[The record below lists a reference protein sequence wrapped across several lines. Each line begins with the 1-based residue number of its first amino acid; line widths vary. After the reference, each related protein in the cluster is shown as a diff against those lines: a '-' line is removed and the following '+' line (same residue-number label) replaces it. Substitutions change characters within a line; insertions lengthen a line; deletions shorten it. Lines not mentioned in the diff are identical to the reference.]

1 MTVAIT
7 LLLIMAILFSLSY
20 PWLRPRA
27 STSSPRVNNSQAT
40 SIKTLEDDIEQ
51 DIKRLRQTGKPAR
64 GEEDI
69 EQDIKQLR
77 QTGKPARGVCR
88 KCGAEYPKEGRFC
101 PQCGTKL

>member
-64 GEEDI
+64 G
-69 EQDIKQLR
+69 
-77 QTGKPARGVCR
+77 VCR

>member
-27 STSSPRVNNSQAT
+27 STSSPRVNNSQAR
-40 SIKTLEDDIEQ
+40 SIKTLE
-51 DIKRLRQTGKPAR
+51 
-64 GEEDI
+64 EDI
-69 EQDIKQLR
+69 ENDIKQLR
-77 QTGKPARGVCR
+77 QTGKPTRGVCR
-88 KCGAEYPKEGRFC
+88 KCGVEYPKEGRFC